1 MAKKFRADVIG
12 ESKMQIFAEKFR
24 QLSWSHI
31 KLPASEVVVH
41 PSNGITEHT
50 MKTGQLALRILAISL
65 CIWATNAS
73 SPTTTETTTTTTD
86 SDTTTTTTAATT
98 TTTTASSSSSSSSS
112 KVHRKRFRIKNLKY
126 SIKRRVRVYRD
137 TSASSTSRNRTR
149 NRSGRRVSVR
159 SLNRLLRRRN
169 QG

>member
-98 TTTTASSSSSSSSS
+98 TTTTAY
-112 KVHRKRFRIKNLKY
+112 RAP
-126 SIKRRVRVYRD
+126 VR
-137 TSASSTSRNRTR
+137 
-149 NRSGRRVSVR
+149 
-159 SLNRLLRRRN
+159 
-169 QG
+169 